1 MGSVR
6 VGEVAWYVT
15 GRFYVA
21 EEQRKPG
28 VSTVQDVGYF
38 LHLQGVEGKLFTGA
52 PSEGTAR
59 ITFASEPFA
68 ARSISNG
75 GLAIALDERGEFSL
89 YFQRDP
95 AATFDDP
102 ASFAAGEKIATF
114 RRVSVVVGT
123 SVATTAPNLI
133 AMNVFTARLVSSRP
147 FELDGR
153 RYDLGEL
160 LPHGI
165 TQWGTAA
172 TEPVLAPLGYA
183 SIVPFVGSG
192 VATAGQETGAPA

>member
-1 MGSVR
+1 MGGVR
-6 VGEVAWYVT
+6 AGEVAWYVT
-15 GRFYVA
+15 GRFYVN

-38 LHLQGVEGKLFTGA
+38 LLLQGVDGKLFTGA
-52 PSEGTAR
+52 PGEGTAR
-59 ITFASEPFA
+59 LTFASEPFA
-68 ARSISNG
+68 ARGISNG
-75 GLAIALDERGEFSL
+75 GLAIALDDRGEFSL
-89 YFQRDP
+89 YFNREP

-102 ASFAAGEKIATF
+102 ASFAAGDKIATF

-123 SVATTAPNLI
+123 SVATTGPNLI

-147 FELDGR
+147 FELDGG

-192 VATAGQETGAPA
+192 VATAG

>member
-6 VGEVAWYVT
+6 AGEVAWYVT

-21 EEQRKPG
+21 QEQPSPG

-38 LHLQGVEGKLFTGA
+38 LHLQGVEGSLFTG
-52 PSEGTAR
+52 PRGEGTAR
-59 ITFASEPFA
+59 LTFASEPFE
-68 ARSISNG
+68 ARSLSNG

-89 YFQRDP
+89 YFNREP

-114 RRVSVVVGT
+114 RRVSLVVGT
-123 SVATTAPNLI
+123 SVATTAGNLI
-133 AMNVFTARLVSSRP
+133 ATNVFTAKLVSSSP

-153 RYDLGEL
+153 RHDLGEL
-160 LPHGI
+160 LPNGI

-183 SIVPFVGSG
+183 SVVPFVGSAIAIAG
-192 VATAGQETGAPA
+192 GEAATPA